1 MANPGTRFNKVVS
14 VGAPLSA
21 FASLAAT
28 VMLFVFG
35 NIQLQGKI
43 NVKGQPVEITS
54 TGSTTTVQVATRTDF
69 KAMSATGATA
79 ALGAN
84 GKYPTFRWQNPLT
97 QTAAI
102 LDFCFDVFTAA
113 APTTTTSCFINNE
126 NTAGSG
132 SAVYLFK
139 GVTLAKGHYCLNNLH
154 AGSGATAATVGPDEH
169 IKCSNSLGA
178 GSGQGL
184 VGDGMVN
191 FYTRRL

>member
-14 VGAPLSA
+14 IGAPLSQ
-21 FASLAAT
+21 FAALAAT

-35 NIQLQGKI
+35 NVQVQGRI
-43 NVKGQPVEITS
+43 DVKGQPAEVTS
-54 TGSTTTVQVATRTDF
+54 TGSTTTVQVANRVDF
-69 KAMSATGATA
+69 KAMVATGATVA
-79 ALGAN
+79 VGAN
-84 GKYPTFRWQNPLT
+84 GKYPTFRWQNPKT

-102 LDFCFDVFTAA
+102 LDFCLDVFTAPSPA
-113 APTTTTSCFINNE
+113 TTTSCFINNE
-126 NTAGSG
+126 NQAGSG

-139 GVTLAKGHYCLNNLH
+139 GITLAKGHHCLNNLH
-154 AGSGATAATVGPDEH
+154 AGSGMTAATVGPDEH

-184 VGDGMVN
+184 VGDGMVD